1 MPWISNWFLRV
12 GALAGLG
19 GMAIGIGMAAAGD
32 HSQTPLHAHINL
44 VGWVSMLLY
53 GLVYRAMPGA
63 ANSALAPWQFGLAVT
78 GLIAMLPGLV
88 FIGMGGHEAGKP
100 FAILGAVLTIAAMVL
115 FVAIVFRA
123 TGVAHRGGA
132 VTAST

>member
-1 MPWISNWFLRV
+1 MPWISNWFLRL

-32 HSQTPLHAHINL
+32 HSQAPLHAHINL
-44 VGWVSMLLY
+44 IGWVSMLLY

-63 ANSALAPWQFGLAVT
+63 ANSALAPWQFGLAVA
-78 GLIAMLPGLV
+78 GLIAMLPGFA
-88 FIGMGGHEAGKP
+88 FIGMSRFAAGKP
-100 FAILGAVLTIAAMVL
+100 FAILGALLTIAAMVL
-115 FVAIVFRA
+115 FVTIVFRA
-123 TGVAHRGGA
+123 TGARRSGA